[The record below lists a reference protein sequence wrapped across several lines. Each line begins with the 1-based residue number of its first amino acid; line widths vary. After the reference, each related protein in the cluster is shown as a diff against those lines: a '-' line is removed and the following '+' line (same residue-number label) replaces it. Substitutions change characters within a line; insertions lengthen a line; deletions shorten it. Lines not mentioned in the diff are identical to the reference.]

1 MIKTRQK
8 ASNTKE
14 SKKKQPGGD
23 QLVAMYLKEIADSTP
38 LSSKEEGDLARR
50 IRAGDEDAR
59 NILVEANLRFVVSV
73 AKQYQNRGV
82 GLAELISAGNVGLM
96 TAAERFDET
105 RGFKFIS
112 YAVWWIRQSIL
123 QTLMEQSTVRM
134 PVNRLDM
141 LSKISRTSEA
151 LRQEGR
157 NPSLDVVAATL
168 GFSEQEVEQTL
179 VTGQPVRSLDAP
191 FDDGEE
197 RCLMDCLS
205 DKEQVS
211 AEDQMLEFTPPRGYR
226 RRPSG
231 PQRAG
236 GGGSASVLRIG
247 TGPPA
252 HPRPDRDADQAH
264 PRASAPDQ
272 GTRPQQAPPSPVLR
286 SAAGIRRELEARNQ
300 RESVFATTAR
310 E

>member
-8 ASNTKE
+8 ANNTKE

-23 QLVAMYLKEIADSTP
+23 QLVATYLKEIADSTP

-73 AKQYQNRGV
+73 AKQYQHRGV

-205 DKEQVS
+205 DEEQAS
-211 AEDQMLEFTPPRGYR
+211 AEDQMLEFTLQEDIAVALQGLSERE
-226 RRPSG
+226 
-231 PQRAG
+231 AE
-236 GGGSASVLRIG
+236 VLRLYYGLGRDRPLTLDQIG
-247 TGPPA
+247 TRIKLTRERVRQIKELA
-252 HPRPDRDADQAH
+252 LSKLRHPRFYGRL
-264 PRASAPDQ
+264 RAY
-272 GTRPQQAPPSPVLR
+272 G
-286 SAAGIRRELEARNQ
+286 EN
-300 RESVFATTAR
+300 
-310 E
+310 